1 MKVSKN
7 NFTLV
12 DYTLRSLTRGPN
24 VQYLQ
29 YGRLNLSIGK
39 NEDAKIQLQN
49 ESVDDPL
56 MVFVNQCNAENDG
69 GDAKLPNE
77 PDWNTTDAD
86 LKEIIALTP
95 QFHVPNIRIGFL
107 SGFI

>member
-1 MKVSKN
+1 MQN
-7 NFTLV
+7 C
-12 DYTLRSLTRGPN
+12 R
-24 VQYLQ
+24 LQ
-29 YGRLNLSIGK
+29 FLNCTPKQLIDIFRIFPIGK
-39 NEDAKIQLQN
+39 NEDANIQIQN

-77 PDWNTTDAD
+77 PDWNTTEAD

-95 QFHVPNIRIGFL
+95 QF
-107 SGFI
+107 